1 MNFCFFTEKDT
12 SLVIKINLLENF
24 TNIQTLKIGK
34 FWYWNWFKYFFNK
47 KDRKG
52 KTKLYI
58 FMGSPDRKNDL
69 LDYNNFQ
76 PYKKANL
83 VLEGQDY
90 YNGYG
95 LY

>member
-1 MNFCFFTEKDT
+1 
-12 SLVIKINLLENF
+12 
-24 TNIQTLKIGK
+24 
-34 FWYWNWFKYFFNK
+34 
-47 KDRKG
+47 
-52 KTKLYI
+52 
-58 FMGSPDRKNDL
+58 MGSPDRKNDL